1 MTHSVTMT
9 LDQRCRLSLVAWFLA
24 AVCALGLLFAA
35 SAAVS
40 SQSQDIQTH
49 DFNYSSHN
57 NTAA

>member
-1 MTHSVTMT
+1 
-9 LDQRCRLSLVAWFLA
+9 
-24 AVCALGLLFAA
+24 LLFAA